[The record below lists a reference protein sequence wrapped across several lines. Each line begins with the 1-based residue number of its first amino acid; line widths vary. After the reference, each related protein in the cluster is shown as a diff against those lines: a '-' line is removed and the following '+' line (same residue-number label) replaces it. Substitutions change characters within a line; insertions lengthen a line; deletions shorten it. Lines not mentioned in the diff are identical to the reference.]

1 VVIKKR
7 SDQFL
12 DPRKSLGNLD
22 RYLIRSSILG
32 ALLSQREKLIG
43 RLLDVG
49 CGNMP
54 YKKVL
59 LESGGGKATE
69 YLGLDLANNPV
80 HQNQPDLLWEGE
92 KIPLDSD
99 SVDSA
104 LLTEVLEHVPNPD
117 VILTEIM
124 RVLRPGGKLFLTVP
138 FLWPLHEVPYDNYRY
153 TPFALR
159 RHLEESG
166 FTVMELRATG
176 GWDASLA
183 QMIGLWVKRSPLGR
197 VSRRI
202 LALLLFP
209 FYLWLL
215 RRDRKR
221 PASKFGEGTMLTG
234 LWGLAEKPVSE
245 ETGNCR

>member
-12 DPRKSLGNLD
+12 DPRQSLGNLD
-22 RYLIRSSILG
+22 RYLIRSSILS
-32 ALLSQREKLIG
+32 ALLSQREKLSG

-54 YKKVL
+54 YKSVL
-59 LESGGGKATE
+59 LQSGGGKVTE

-80 HQNQPDLLWEGE
+80 HRNQPDLLWEGE
-92 KIPLDSD
+92 KIPLNSD

-117 VILTEIM
+117 AVLTEIC

-153 TPFALR
+153 TPFALE
-159 RHLEESG
+159 RHLKESG
-166 FTVMELRATG
+166 FTQVQLHATG

-183 QMIGLWVKRSPLGR
+183 QMIGLWVKRSPLGW
-197 VSRRI
+197 VQRRL
-202 LALLLFP
+202 LAVLLFP
-209 FYLWLL
+209 IYIWLL
-215 RRDRKR
+215 HRDRKR
-221 PASKFGEGTMLTG
+221 PVLKFKEGTMLTG
-234 LWGLAEKPVSE
+234 LWGIATKPDSKDS
-245 ETGNCR
+245 GDQL